1 MSSEGPR
8 MTRWPRFRVL
18 PPSAEQ
24 LAREVRAEIRA
35 DNLRTL
41 VPLTIADRR
50 PPRATAATQ
59 EKAARAEGEG

>member
-1 MSSEGPR
+1 

-18 PPSAEQ
+18 PPSADQ

-41 VPLTIADRR
+41 VPRTIADRR

-59 EKAARAEGEG
+59 EK